1 MEKLMFTKV
10 REVKSPNRANSG
22 DAGID
27 FYVPQL
33 NIRAIESIEVNRVML
48 EKEYLEF
55 IPRKG
60 EEGISDLKVIMKPGS
75 RLLIPSGIRVLID
88 PMESMLMVANKS
100 GVSTKLGLI
109 YTAEIID
116 SPYTGEVHIGIL
128 NPGPEPV
135 SIPLKTN
142 MKIIQLIHVPI
153 ILSTPVEVTYE
164 QYITLAENWG
174 TRGSNGFGSSD
185 NK

>member
-1 MEKLMFTKV
+1 MKPLLFTKV
-10 REVKSPNRANSG
+10 RTVKSPNRANNG

-27 FYVPQL
+27 FYVPKL
-33 NIRAIESIEVNRVML
+33 NPEDIELIGINKTML
-48 EKEYLEF
+48 NGGYLEF
-55 IPRKG
+55 SDEKNT
-60 EEGISDLKVIMKPGS
+60 SDLEVIMKPGS

-128 NPGPEPV
+128 NPGPESV
-135 SIPLKTN
+135 SIPLQTN

-174 TRGSNGFGSSD
+174 TRGTKGFGSSD

>member
-1 MEKLMFTKV
+1 MKPLLFTKV
-10 REVKSPNRANSG
+10 RTVKSPNRANNG

-33 NIRAIESIEVNRVML
+33 NREDIELIGINKTML
-48 EKEYLEF
+48 NGGYLEF
-55 IPRKG
+55 SNEKDT
-60 EEGISDLKVIMKPGS
+60 SDIEVIMKPGS
-75 RLLIPSGIRVLID
+75 RLLIPSGIRALIE
-88 PMESMLMVANKS
+88 PMNSMLMVANKS
-100 GVSTKLGLI
+100 GVSTQLGLI
-109 YTAEIID
+109 YTAEIVD
-116 SPYTGEVHIGIL
+116 SPYVGEIHIGIL
-128 NPGPEPV
+128 NPGPKPV

-153 ILSTPVEVTYE
+153 ILSTPVEVTYD

-174 TRGSNGFGSSD
+174 TRGTKGFGSSD

>member
-1 MEKLMFTKV
+1 MKPLLFTKV
-10 REVKSPNRANSG
+10 RTVKSPNRANNG

-27 FYVPQL
+27 FYVPKL
-33 NIRAIESIEVNRVML
+33 NIGAIESIEINRVML
-48 EKEYLEF
+48 ERGYLEF
-55 IPRKG
+55 CPQKG
-60 EEGISDLKVIMKPGS
+60 EEGLSDLKVIMKPGS

-100 GVSTKLGLI
+100 GVSTQLGLI

-116 SPYTGEVHIGIL
+116 SPYVGEIHIGIL
-128 NPGPEPV
+128 NPGTEPV

-153 ILSTPVEVTYE
+153 ILSTPVEVTYD
-164 QYITLAENWG
+164 QYIALADNWG
-174 TRGSNGFGSSD
+174 TRGTKGFGSSD